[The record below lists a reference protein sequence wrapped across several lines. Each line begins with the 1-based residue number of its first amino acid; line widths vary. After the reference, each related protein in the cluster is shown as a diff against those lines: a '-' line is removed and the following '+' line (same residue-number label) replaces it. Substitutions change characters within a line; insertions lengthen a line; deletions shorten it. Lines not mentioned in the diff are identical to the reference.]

1 MVAAKVS
8 LSLPSDVLEEA
19 ERRLARPDET
29 RSGLISR
36 ILAEALR
43 ELDERE
49 AEEQYV
55 RGYLEHPET
64 EEERAIGRHAAKR
77 LLAKHESW

>member
-1 MVAAKVS
+1 MAATKVS
-8 LSLPSDVLEEA
+8 LSLPRDVLEEA
-19 ERRLARPDET
+19 ERRLAHPNET

-36 ILAEALR
+36 ILADALR

-49 AEEQYV
+49 AEERYV

-64 EEERAIGRHAAKR
+64 EEEKAIGRHAARR